1 MSVEITPE
9 KLQGKKL
16 FVGTPMYGSK
26 CQGAYLRSILSL
38 LYLCNALNV
47 PVGVSTISNES
58 LVQRSRNYIV
68 DEFLRSDFTHLMFI
82 DTDIVFN
89 PEYVIAML
97 VLDQEVVGVPYSSKT
112 IHWETIVKAVHQN
125 VSSDQLCRVAGNLS
139 FEKHPLYLEK
149 NLVEVDT
156 LMMGFTMIKR
166 QVLDK
171 LRVAY
176 PEHYYR
182 PDHIGTP
189 HFDGIRNIQMF
200 FSVEVDESSQTLLT
214 EYEFFCQKWKAIG
227 GKMYSCPWMV
237 LSHIGLHSF

>member
-1 MSVEITPE
+1 MAIEITPE

-38 LYLCNALNV
+38 LYLCNALQI

-68 DEFLRSDFTHLMFI
+68 DEFIRSDFTHLMFI

-97 VLDQEVVGVPYSSKT
+97 TLDQDVVGVPYTSKQ
-112 IHWETIVKAVHQN
+112 INWNTIVDAVRQD
-125 VSSDQLCRVAGNLS
+125 VSSDHLCRIAGNLS
-139 FEKHPLYLEK
+139 LNKEQMDMEKDLIET
-149 NLVEVDT
+149 DT
-156 LMMGFTMIKR
+156 IMMGFTMIKR

-176 PEHYYR
+176 PENYYR
-182 PDHIGTP
+182 PDHVGTP
-189 HFDGIRNIQMF
+189 HFDGIRNIQLF
-200 FSVEVDESSQTLLT
+200 FSVEVDESSQKLLS
-214 EYEFFCQKWKAIG
+214 EYEFFCQSWKAIG
-227 GKMYSCPWMV
+227 GKIYSCPWMV
-237 LSHIGLHSF
+237 LSHIGLHDF